1 MDPVQEVSPGG
12 SLRRLF
18 SDTEGWG
25 GPSRATQVG
34 TRCALLRLL
43 LSVPWGCWNGGPQ
56 TPGLET
62 TQIHLLD
69 SGGQTLKSGCG
80 QSRTLRRL
88 QEGALLPLSAPV
100 ALGGP

>member
-1 MDPVQEVSPGG
+1 MDPVQEVSPGS

-25 GPSRATQVG
+25 RPSRATQVG
-34 TRCALLRLL
+34 TRSALLRLLL

-62 TQIHLLD
+62 TQIHLL
-69 SGGQTLKSGCG
+69 STLEA
-80 QSRTLRRL
+80 RR
-88 QEGALLPLSAPV
+88 
-100 ALGGP
+100 